1 MKRSTA
7 NWGKTIFPAL
17 FIISIAVLL
26 VLPFRHPHAQT
37 APVTT
42 SCAVQGADADSCYQI
57 RPKPCT
63 SGQAFWF
70 PNADC
75 NIPEGTD
82 CINPQSNPSTGTD
95 GFKYI
100 FAVGPNNASPQPG
113 TFSENAGNGT
123 ATLMGHLESTLH
135 PG

>member
-1 MKRSTA
+1 MKRAKT
-7 NWGKTIFPAL
+7 NWGKTIFPAI
-17 FIISIAVLL
+17 FIIAVAVLL
-26 VLPFRHPHAQT
+26 VLPFRRPQAQT
-37 APVTT
+37 GTT
-42 SCAVQGADADSCYQI
+42 TACAVQGAVADACYQT
-57 RPKPCT
+57 RPAPCT

-100 FAVGPNNASPQPG
+100 FTTGAGSTTPAPG
-113 TFSENAGNGT
+113 TFTE
-123 ATLMGHLESTLH
+123 
-135 PG
+135 